1 MSLQFFALS
10 LEDRDAAW
18 KKYMDFVN
26 LGGTKTFIDLAHAVN
41 LRSPMDEDCVKTVCE
56 KTFQWTE
63 DHQVQ

>member
-1 MSLQFFALS
+1 
-10 LEDRDAAW
+10 
-18 KKYMDFVN
+18 MDFVN